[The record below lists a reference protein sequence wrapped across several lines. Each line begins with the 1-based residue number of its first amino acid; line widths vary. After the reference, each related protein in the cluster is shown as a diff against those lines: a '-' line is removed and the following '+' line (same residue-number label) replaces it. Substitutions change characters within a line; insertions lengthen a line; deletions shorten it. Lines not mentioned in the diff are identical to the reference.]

1 MCAVK
6 EDLVVTGG
14 KTGWKGGA
22 LGWFCEVVGYLDDL
36 S

>member
-1 MCAVK
+1 MKFLCAVK
-6 EDLVVTGG
+6 EDLVVTGS

-22 LGWFCEVVGYLDDL
+22 VGYLDHL